1 MGKDDTFKGYINC
14 VLESIPMVP
23 ARYLQKLSAPGNRLL
38 STCQNGR
45 AALLFFQV
53 YALDIILKKNRANC
67 SQFVSPRVVRVSVN
81 GVVLTFT

>member
-53 YALDIILKKNRANC
+53 YALDIIKKKPSKLFAICFAASRT
-67 SQFVSPRVVRVSVN
+67 SI
-81 GVVLTFT
+81 G